1 MSTGHGVSRGIG
13 VSTGRRAVTGVGQRA
28 AQGLSGWLF
37 APMPVSRV
45 AALRVLVFAFVI
57 VDVVLLHTSGWDH
70 GYADP
75 VWYEPLVMGRVLHL
89 PAASVLLVQ
98 VLKWGC
104 VLAALAAMTGR
115 APRLLGWTVAVGW
128 VWYQYIAFSYGKV
141 DHDRADFVV
150 ALALLPTVGM
160 AHLSDR
166 RRSEAAGF
174 ALRAVQLAAVATYF
188 LSSWAK
194 VRFGGWD
201 WVNSATM
208 VRAVVRRGTP
218 MAQWLLE
225 VPWTLHWF
233 QWVLMGAELTSP
245 VIFLLSEK
253 WRRRAVGGWF
263 VFHAMTYGAI
273 TIAFWPHLVM
283 MLAFLPLERYAA
295 WLRERFARLR
305 GGPPPTPPEGEPPVP
320 GDADRSS
327 RDPVGAAG

>member
-1 MSTGHGVSRGIG
+1 MSDAHTSV
-13 VSTGRRAVTGVGQRA
+13 AQRL
-28 AQGLSGWLF
+28 GSWLF
-37 APMPVSRV
+37 EPMPVSRV

-57 VDVVLLHTSGWDH
+57 IDVVGLHTSGWYH

-75 VWYEPLVMGRVLHL
+75 IWYEPLIMGEVLHL

-104 VLAALAAMTGR
+104 VVAALAAMTGR

-150 ALALLPTVGM
+150 ALALLPTVGI

-174 ALRAVQLAAVATYF
+174 ALRAVQLAAIATYF
-188 LSSWAK
+188 LSAWAK

-245 VIFLLSEK
+245 VIFFLSEK
-253 WRRRAVGGWF
+253 WRRRVVGGWF

-295 WLRERFARLR
+295 WLGDRLPGR
-305 GGPPPTPPEGEPPVP
+305 GGGGGP
-320 GDADRSS
+320 GDPLDRHDS
-327 RDPVGAAG
+327 RVFDGSATP

>member
-1 MSTGHGVSRGIG
+1 MVRG
-13 VSTGRRAVTGVGQRA
+13 TGRRFW
-28 AQGLSGWLF
+28 GWLF
-37 APMPVSRV
+37 APMPLSRV

-57 VDVVLLHTSGWDH
+57 VDVVLLHTSGWYH

-75 VWYEPLVMGRVLHL
+75 VWYEPLVMGKVLHL

-104 VLAALAAMTGR
+104 VVAALAAMTGR
-115 APRLLGWTVAVGW
+115 APRLLGWAVAVGW
-128 VWYQYIAFSYGKV
+128 VWYQYVAFAYGKV

-150 ALALLPTVGM
+150 ALALLPTVGV
-160 AHLSDR
+160 AHLSDQ

-218 MAQWLLE
+218 MAQWLLD

-283 MLAFLPLERYAA
+283 MLAFLPLEACAA
-295 WLRERFARLR
+295 WLRHRFARLR
-305 GGPPPTPPEGEPPVP
+305 GGPPPGPAEGSPPAP
-320 GDADRSS
+320 GDPQRSS

>member
-1 MSTGHGVSRGIG
+1 VSGTGAGSG
-13 VSTGRRAVTGVGQRA
+13 AVTGPGIRA
-28 AQGLSGWLF
+28 VRRLGAWLF
-37 APMPVSRV
+37 EPMPVSRV

-57 VDVVLLHTSGWDH
+57 VDVVLLHTSGWYH

-75 VWYEPLVMGRVLHL
+75 VWYEPLIMGEVLHL

-98 VLKWGC
+98 ALKWGC
-104 VLAALAAMTGR
+104 VLAALTAMSGR
-115 APRLLGWTVAVGW
+115 APRLLGWTVAIGW

-160 AHLSDR
+160 AHLSDQ

-174 ALRAVQLAAVATYF
+174 ALRAVQLAAIATYF

-208 VRAVVRRGTP
+208 VRAVVRRGSP

-253 WRRRAVGGWF
+253 WRRRVVGGWF
-263 VFHAMTYGAI
+263 VFHAMTYAAI

-295 WLRERFARLR
+295 WLRDRLTRLR
-305 GGPPPTPPEGEPPVP
+305 GAASSDEPEHEPEHEPEPGAPRPSVP
-320 GDADRSS
+320 ISS
-327 RDPVGAAG
+327 V

>member
-1 MSTGHGVSRGIG
+1 
-13 VSTGRRAVTGVGQRA
+13 VSTGSSLTGLGLGVGRRF
-28 AQGLSGWLF
+28 SGWLF
-37 APMPVSRV
+37 APMPMARV
-45 AALRVLVFAFVI
+45 AALRVLVFAFVV
-57 VDVVLLHTSGWDH
+57 VDVLLLHTSGWYH

-75 VWYEPLVMGRVLHL
+75 VWYEPLVMGQVLHL

-104 VLAALAAMTGR
+104 VVAALAAMTGR
-115 APRLLGWTVAVGW
+115 APRLLGWVVAVGW
-128 VWYQYIAFSYGKV
+128 VWYQYVAFSYGKV

-150 ALALLPTVGM
+150 ALALLPTVGL
-160 AHLSDR
+160 AHLSDQ

-188 LSSWAK
+188 LSAWAK

-218 MAQWLLE
+218 MAQWLLD

-295 WLRERFARLR
+295 WLRDRLSRVR
-305 GGPPPTPPEGEPPVP
+305 GGSPPSSPGAPQTQPP
-320 GDADRSS
+320 DSDRSS